1 MTDAQ
6 NDRSTSPQNT
16 YDMTLEKARAALD
29 RRHILTINYVYELP
43 FFKDQKGI
51 AGKIL
56 GGWQA
61 SGIITYQTGLPF
73 TPTAS
78 SFDASG
84 LGLIPAL
91 VAGARPNVTCDPN
104 ANAPHTVQ
112 QWFNTSCFQVTPIS
126 NTDPNFPI
134 SNRVGNGG
142 RGIIN
147 GPITRRV
154 DFTLSKNIRFNER
167 FRMQLRGEAFN
178 VMNWTNFRAL
188 STVVWNATTRPVNFP
203 IGTSTGGNGS
213 STFGQVTSYRDPRV
227 LQFGIKL
234 NF

>member
-1 MTDAQ
+1 
-6 NDRSTSPQNT
+6 
-16 YDMTLEKARAALD
+16 MTLEKARAALD

-134 SNRVGNGG
+134 SNRVGNWRPRHHQRTDHSKGG
-142 RGIIN
+142 
-147 GPITRRV
+147 
-154 DFTLSKNIRFNER
+154 LH
-167 FRMQLRGEAFN
+167 AFEEHP
-178 VMNWTNFRAL
+178 FQR
-188 STVVWNATTRPVNFP
+188 TVPYAASR
-203 IGTSTGGNGS
+203 
-213 STFGQVTSYRDPRV
+213 
-227 LQFGIKL
+227 
-234 NF
+234 